1 MKLILN
7 LFALLTII
15 SCQNKSSENS
25 FQLYFIQ
32 QTKEVIYL
40 YKIDNN
46 APVKIDSSKT
56 NSINHE
62 FNIELSGADIFLV
75 GTEPKKSILF
85 IGLPNKRNEF
95 LFKDGSYENL
105 EVTGDSCNIILQ
117 NHFKYRNDIISKIQ
131 AINN

>member
-25 FQLYFIQ
+25 FQLNFIQ

-46 APVKIDSSKT
+46 TPVKIDSSKT

-62 FNIELSGADIFLV
+62 FNIELSSADIFLV

-85 IGLPNKRNEF
+85 IGLPTKAMSFCSRMEF
-95 LFKDGSYENL
+95 MK
-105 EVTGDSCNIILQ
+105 T
-117 NHFKYRNDIISKIQ
+117 
-131 AINN
+131 